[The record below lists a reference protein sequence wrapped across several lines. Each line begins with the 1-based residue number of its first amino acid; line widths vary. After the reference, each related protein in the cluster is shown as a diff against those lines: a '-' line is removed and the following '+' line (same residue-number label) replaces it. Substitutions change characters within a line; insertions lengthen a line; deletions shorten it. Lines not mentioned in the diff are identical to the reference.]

1 MTQASGDPA
10 FPPTS
15 ALPTVAKF
23 ERRMRRALSLKAA
36 WRRVI
41 DSVPA
46 ILQIVV
52 ATTASFAI
60 AHFVLG
66 HEIPV
71 LAVTVTITS
80 LGFNRDARP
89 VRVLRSV
96 LGILLGVA
104 LAAGLVAVVGH
115 GPWQLVVVLLV
126 TLVVGRVLSGNPAFA
141 VAAAL
146 PAVLVVMLPA
156 STGIPFERVLDA
168 VIGGAVALAVT
179 ALIPRNPRRIAAK
192 DAAALFSVLV
202 ESTGSIADA
211 LRDGDAAAGE
221 LALARLRRT
230 QPLVDDWTE
239 SLESAR
245 AIARISPFLR
255 QTRPELERAA
265 AALAAADH
273 ASRHLRLI
281 ARRCE
286 FLVRDG
292 ARRPALASLIS
303 TVGDGIGLLGAEV
316 ENLEQAG
323 QARSLLGDLA
333 TRLGPDAVP
342 GASVAESAVVLQL
355 RPLVVDLLVATG
367 MDLDAAQARLAALS

>member
-52 ATTASFAI
+52 AATASFAI

-96 LGILLGVA
+96 FGILLGVA

-265 AALAAADH
+265 LALAAADH

-292 ARRPALASLIS
+292 VARPALAGLIA
-303 TVGDGIGLLGAEV
+303 TVGDGIGLLGAEIDD
-316 ENLEQAG
+316 LQLAG

>member
-1 MTQASGDPA
+1 MTDPA
-10 FPPTS
+10 NPPTS

-36 WRRVI
+36 GRRLWE
-41 DSVPA
+41 SAPA

-52 ATTASFAI
+52 AATASFAI
-60 AHFVLG
+60 AHWLLG
-66 HEIPV
+66 HSIPV

-96 LGILLGVA
+96 LGILFGVA
-104 LAAGLVAVVGH
+104 LAAGLVALFGA
-115 GPWQLVVVLLV
+115 GPWQLVVVLATVLV
-126 TLVVGRVLSGNPAFA
+126 AGRLVSVNPSFA

-146 PAVLVVMLPA
+146 PAVLVVLLPA

-168 VIGGAVALAVT
+168 AIGGGVALLVT
-179 ALIPRNPRRIAAK
+179 ALLPRNPRRIAAK

-202 ESTGSIADA
+202 ESTRSIAEA
-211 LRDGDAAAGE
+211 LRDGDPGAGE
-221 LALARLRRT
+221 LGLARLRRT
-230 QPLVDDWTE
+230 QPLVDAWTE

-316 ENLEQAG
+316 ENLELAG

-342 GASVAESAVVLQL
+342 GASVAETAVVLQL

-367 MDLDAAQARLAALS
+367 MSLDDAQARLATL

>member
-1 MTQASGDPA
+1 MTDPA
-10 FPPTS
+10 NPPTS
-15 ALPTVAKF
+15 TLPTVAKF

-36 WRRVI
+36 GRRLWE
-41 DSVPA
+41 SAPA

-52 ATTASFAI
+52 AATASFAI
-60 AHFVLG
+60 AHWLLG
-66 HEIPV
+66 HDIPV

-96 LGILLGVA
+96 LGILFGVA
-104 LAAGLVAVVGH
+104 LAAGLVALFGA
-115 GPWQLVVVLLV
+115 GPWQLVVVLAAVLV
-126 TLVVGRVLSGNPAFA
+126 AGRLVSANPSFA

-146 PAVLVVMLPA
+146 PAVLVVLLPA

-168 VIGGAVALAVT
+168 AIGGGVALLVT
-179 ALIPRNPRRIAAK
+179 ALLPRNPRRIAAK

-202 ESTGSIADA
+202 ESTRSIAEA
-211 LRDGDAAAGE
+211 LRDGDPGAGE
-221 LALARLRRT
+221 LGLARLRRT
-230 QPLVDDWTE
+230 QPLVDAWTE

-316 ENLEQAG
+316 ENLELAG

-342 GASVAESAVVLQL
+342 GASVAETAVVLQL

-367 MDLDAAQARLAALS
+367 MSLDDAQARLATL

>member
-1 MTQASGDPA
+1 MTDPA
-10 FPPTS
+10 NPPTS
-15 ALPTVAKF
+15 TLPTVAKF

-36 WRRVI
+36 GRRLWE
-41 DSVPA
+41 SAPA

-52 ATTASFAI
+52 AATASFAI
-60 AHFVLG
+60 AHWLLG
-66 HEIPV
+66 HSIPV

-96 LGILLGVA
+96 LGILFGVA
-104 LAAGLVAVVGH
+104 LAAGLVALFGA
-115 GPWQLVVVLLV
+115 GQWQLVVVLATVLV
-126 TLVVGRVLSGNPAFA
+126 AGRLVSVNPSFA

-146 PAVLVVMLPA
+146 PAVLVVLLPA

-168 VIGGAVALAVT
+168 AIGGGVALLVT
-179 ALIPRNPRRIAAK
+179 ALLPRNPRRIAAK

-202 ESTGSIADA
+202 ESTRSIAEA
-211 LRDGDAAAGE
+211 LRDGDPGAGE
-221 LALARLRRT
+221 LGLARLRRT
-230 QPLVDDWTE
+230 QPLVDAWTE

-316 ENLEQAG
+316 ENLELAG

-342 GASVAESAVVLQL
+342 GASVAETAVVLQL

-367 MDLDAAQARLAALS
+367 MSLDDAQARLAVL

>member
-1 MTQASGDPA
+1 MTDPA
-10 FPPTS
+10 NPPTS
-15 ALPTVAKF
+15 TLPTVAKF

-36 WRRVI
+36 GRRLWE
-41 DSVPA
+41 SAPA

-52 ATTASFAI
+52 AATASFAI
-60 AHFVLG
+60 AHWLLG
-66 HEIPV
+66 HSIPV

-96 LGILLGVA
+96 LGILFGVA
-104 LAAGLVAVVGH
+104 LAAGLVALFGA
-115 GPWQLVVVLLV
+115 GPWQLVVVLATVLV
-126 TLVVGRVLSGNPAFA
+126 AGRLVSVNPSFA

-146 PAVLVVMLPA
+146 PAVLVVLLPA

-168 VIGGAVALAVT
+168 AIGGGVALLVT
-179 ALIPRNPRRIAAK
+179 ALLPRNPRRIAAK

-202 ESTGSIADA
+202 ESTRSIAEA
-211 LRDGDAAAGE
+211 LRDGDPGAGE
-221 LALARLRRT
+221 LGLARLRRT
-230 QPLVDDWTE
+230 QPLVDAWTE

-316 ENLEQAG
+316 ENLELAG

-342 GASVAESAVVLQL
+342 GASVAETAVVLQL

-367 MDLDAAQARLAALS
+367 MSLDDAQARLAVL

>member
-1 MTQASGDPA
+1 MTDPA
-10 FPPTS
+10 NPPTS
-15 ALPTVAKF
+15 TLPTVAKF

-36 WRRVI
+36 GRRLWE
-41 DSVPA
+41 SAPA

-52 ATTASFAI
+52 AATASFAI
-60 AHFVLG
+60 AHWLLG
-66 HEIPV
+66 HSIPV

-96 LGILLGVA
+96 LGILFGVA
-104 LAAGLVAVVGH
+104 LAAGLVALFGA
-115 GPWQLVVVLLV
+115 GQWQLVVVLATVLV
-126 TLVVGRVLSGNPAFA
+126 AGRLVSVNPSFA

-146 PAVLVVMLPA
+146 PAVLVVLLPA

-168 VIGGAVALAVT
+168 AIGGGVALLVT
-179 ALIPRNPRRIAAK
+179 ALLPRNPRRIAAK

-202 ESTGSIADA
+202 ESTGSIAEA
-211 LRDGDAAAGE
+211 LRDGDPGAGE
-221 LALARLRRT
+221 LGLARLRRT
-230 QPLVDDWTE
+230 QPLVDAWTE

-316 ENLEQAG
+316 ENLELAG

-342 GASVAESAVVLQL
+342 GASVAETAVVLQL

-367 MDLDAAQARLAALS
+367 MSLDDAQARLAVL

>member
-1 MTQASGDPA
+1 MIDPA
-10 FPPTS
+10 NPPTS

-36 WRRVI
+36 GRRLWE
-41 DSVPA
+41 SAPA

-52 ATTASFAI
+52 AATASFAI
-60 AHFVLG
+60 AHWLLG
-66 HEIPV
+66 HDIPV

-96 LGILLGVA
+96 LGILFGVA
-104 LAAGLVAVVGH
+104 LAAGLVALFGA
-115 GPWQLVVVLLV
+115 GPWQLVVVLAAVLV
-126 TLVVGRVLSGNPAFA
+126 AGRLVSANPSFA

-146 PAVLVVMLPA
+146 PAVLVVLLPA

-168 VIGGAVALAVT
+168 AIGGGVALLVT
-179 ALIPRNPRRIAAK
+179 ALLPRNPRRIAAK

-202 ESTGSIADA
+202 ESTRSIAEA
-211 LRDGDAAAGE
+211 LRDGDPGAGE
-221 LALARLRRT
+221 LGLARLRRT
-230 QPLVDDWTE
+230 QPLVDAWTE

-316 ENLEQAG
+316 ENLELAG

-342 GASVAESAVVLQL
+342 GASVAETAVVLQL

-367 MDLDAAQARLAALS
+367 MSLDDAQARLAVL

>member
-1 MTQASGDPA
+1 MTDPA
-10 FPPTS
+10 NPPTS
-15 ALPTVAKF
+15 TLPTVAKF

-36 WRRVI
+36 GRRLWE
-41 DSVPA
+41 SAPA

-52 ATTASFAI
+52 AATASFAI
-60 AHFVLG
+60 AHWLLG
-66 HEIPV
+66 HDIPV

-96 LGILLGVA
+96 LGILFGVA
-104 LAAGLVAVVGH
+104 LAAGLVALFGA
-115 GPWQLVVVLLV
+115 GPWQLVVVLAAVLV
-126 TLVVGRVLSGNPAFA
+126 AGRLVSANPSFA

-146 PAVLVVMLPA
+146 PAVLVVLLPA

-168 VIGGAVALAVT
+168 AIGGGVALLVT
-179 ALIPRNPRRIAAK
+179 ALLPRNPRRIAAK
-192 DAAALFSVLV
+192 DATALFSVLV
-202 ESTGSIADA
+202 ESTGSIAEA
-211 LRDGDAAAGE
+211 LRDGDPGAGE
-221 LALARLRRT
+221 LGLARLRRT
-230 QPLVDDWTE
+230 QPLVDAWTE

-316 ENLEQAG
+316 ENLELAG

-342 GASVAESAVVLQL
+342 GASVAETAVVLQL

-367 MDLDAAQARLAALS
+367 MSLDDAQARLATL

>member
-1 MTQASGDPA
+1 MTDPA
-10 FPPTS
+10 NPPTS
-15 ALPTVAKF
+15 TLPTVAKF

-36 WRRVI
+36 GRRLWE
-41 DSVPA
+41 SAPA

-52 ATTASFAI
+52 AATASFAI
-60 AHFVLG
+60 AHWLLG
-66 HEIPV
+66 HDIPV

-96 LGILLGVA
+96 LGILFGVA
-104 LAAGLVAVVGH
+104 LAAGLVALFGA
-115 GPWQLVVVLLV
+115 GPWQLVVVLAAVLV
-126 TLVVGRVLSGNPAFA
+126 AGRLVSANPSFA

-146 PAVLVVMLPA
+146 PAVLVVLLPA

-168 VIGGAVALAVT
+168 AIGGGVALLVT
-179 ALIPRNPRRIAAK
+179 ALLPRNPRRIAAK

-202 ESTGSIADA
+202 ESTGSIAEA
-211 LRDGDAAAGE
+211 LRDGDPGAGE
-221 LALARLRRT
+221 LGLARLRRT
-230 QPLVDDWTE
+230 QPLVDAWTE

-316 ENLEQAG
+316 ENLELAG

-342 GASVAESAVVLQL
+342 GASVAETAVVLQL

-367 MDLDAAQARLAALS
+367 MSLDDAQARLATL